1 MRRFTEFSESNRSV
15 EFPGTRLQTSPDA
28 FVAIQELVPIASISP
43 QSAASLAALYDLTLD
58 EAMRGL
64 RRFFRQ
70 SLGFR

>member
-1 MRRFTEFSESNRSV
+1 M
-15 EFPGTRLQTSPDA
+15 
-28 FVAIQELVPIASISP
+28 PIASISP
-43 QSAASLAALYDLTLD
+43 QSVASLAAFYDLTLH

>member
-1 MRRFTEFSESNRSV
+1 M
-15 EFPGTRLQTSPDA
+15 
-28 FVAIQELVPIASISP
+28 PIASISP
-43 QSAASLAALYDLTLD
+43 QSVASLAALYDLTLD